1 MLGIK
6 LLRRR
11 ERLIRAEEAG
21 SRDEVAMTDP
31 LVVVIPNAH
40 IDPVWIWDWREGMRE
55 VLATFTAA
63 ADRLDANDDLSFA
76 ASSAAYYQWVQ
87 QSDPVLFGRIKQH
100 VASGRWTIVG
110 GEWVEPDCNLPAG
123 ESVCRQLLYGQRYFH
138 EAFGSIATVAYNVD
152 SFGHA
157 GSLPQLFRKAGLGAY
172 VMMRPQEHEKSL
184 PASLFAWEGVDGTRL
199 TTYRIH
205 GAYQT
210 GLPAHAEPSVAAEE
224 NLIESRAAEL
234 LKAAGDAGAPGMFF
248 VGVGD
253 HGGGPTTVA
262 IARVRA
268 LHEESAGAITF
279 GSVDRFFRQVRQ
291 GRADGRVLPT
301 VRGDL
306 HMHAV
311 GCYSV
316 VAWIKRENAIC
327 EDALSTA
334 EKMASLCEMA
344 TGVRL
349 DAGPQLRAAWTRV
362 LFNQFHDALGGTCT
376 KEVCGDLRQFYGY
389 ARTVADDIMT
399 RATQLVARETDTWID
414 GADASE
420 RPQSLNPF
428 LAHFPVPVVVFNPLA
443 RPVRVPL
450 EFPHPA
456 ASVTAADGPAVAV
469 QQVFSREGT
478 RYSGH
483 SMVIADLPPLGT
495 AVYWLHREPPRS
507 APAPVPASPG
517 ALAATDDRLE
527 NEGLVVRID
536 RQRGTVASI
545 VSKPTGR
552 EWLLP
557 EGLRPV
563 VVADPSDTWSHGVV
577 RYEGTEHECELRE
590 VRCAED
596 GPLRAVIRLSY
607 AWADSL
613 IYQDLILHAGLGE
626 LSVVLRV
633 DWRERH
639 QLLKLVVPVQVSG
652 PALTA
657 GVPYGAAGRP
667 ADGQEEVLLHWL
679 HLVEPGSGGG
689 VVCTSDFGYAYD
701 AEGGRLRFTVL
712 RSPSY
717 ADHGAPWT
725 TEDPIDQPATD
736 RGWHEVSYRLRFHD
750 ESLPADA
757 GPRQAERHTT
767 RFPHVSETWHRG
779 PLGASAS
786 AIDVTP
792 GHVSVP
798 VVKRAEDGGGWVLR
812 VCELAG
818 RATAARIALPFL
830 DRTWT
835 GQLRAFDVVTLFV
848 PDTPDAEV
856 REVALTELDVNPAGA
871 VPAGGATVA
880 AS

>member
-1 MLGIK
+1 
-6 LLRRR
+6 
-11 ERLIRAEEAG
+11 
-21 SRDEVAMTDP
+21 
-31 LVVVIPNAH
+31 
-40 IDPVWIWDWREGMRE
+40 
-55 VLATFTAA
+55 
-63 ADRLDANDDLSFA
+63 
-76 ASSAAYYQWVQ
+76 
-87 QSDPVLFGRIKQH
+87 
-100 VASGRWTIVG
+100 
-110 GEWVEPDCNLPAG
+110 
-123 ESVCRQLLYGQRYFH
+123 
-138 EAFGSIATVAYNVD
+138 
-152 SFGHA
+152 
-157 GSLPQLFRKAGLGAY
+157 
-172 VMMRPQEHEKSL
+172 MMRPQEHEKSL
-184 PASLFAWEGVDGTRL
+184 PASLFDWEGVDGTRL

-224 NLIESRAAEL
+224 NLIGSRAAEL

-262 IARVRA
+262 IAKVRA
-268 LHEESAGAITF
+268 LHEESAGAISF

-291 GRADGRVLPT
+291 GRADGQVLPT

-349 DAGPQLRAAWTRV
+349 DVGPQLRAAWTRV
-362 LFNQFHDALGGTCT
+362 LFNQFHDALDGTCT
-376 KEVCGDLRQFYGY
+376 EEVCADLRQFYGY

-399 RATQLVARETDTWID
+399 RATQLVAREADTWID

-456 ASVTAADGPAVAV
+456 ASVTTPDGTAVAV

-483 SMVIADLPPLGT
+483 SMVIADLPPLGS

-507 APAPVPASPG
+507 APASPG

-527 NEGLVVRID
+527 NESLVVRID
-536 RQRGTVASI
+536 RRRGTVASI
-545 VSKPTGR
+545 VSKPAGR

-563 VVADPSDTWSHGVV
+563 VVADPSDTWSHRVV
-577 RYEGTEHECELRE
+577 RYEGAERECELRE
-590 VRCAED
+590 VRCVED
-596 GPLRAVIRLSY
+596 GPLRAVVRLSY
-607 AWADSL
+607 AWGDSL
-613 IYQDLILHAGLGE
+613 IYQDLVLHAGLGE

-667 ADGQEEVLLHWL
+667 ARGQEEVLL
-679 HLVEPGSGGG
+679 
-689 VVCTSDFGYAYD
+689 Y
-701 AEGGRLRFTVL
+701 
-712 RSPSY
+712 
-717 ADHGAPWT
+717 
-725 TEDPIDQPATD
+725 
-736 RGWHEVSYRLRFHD
+736 
-750 ESLPADA
+750 
-757 GPRQAERHTT
+757 
-767 RFPHVSETWHRG
+767 
-779 PLGASAS
+779 
-786 AIDVTP
+786 
-792 GHVSVP
+792 
-798 VVKRAEDGGGWVLR
+798 
-812 VCELAG
+812 
-818 RATAARIALPFL
+818 
-830 DRTWT
+830 
-835 GQLRAFDVVTLFV
+835 
-848 PDTPDAEV
+848 
-856 REVALTELDVNPAGA
+856 
-871 VPAGGATVA
+871 
-880 AS
+880 